1 MSSHGRGSLVR
12 HAMETPMRQLGR
24 PVVVAWVV
32 IFAIALALR
41 CGASVYWQNRQA
53 DHHTFAFGDSFSYW
67 VLGHQIYE
75 GNEYEFGGDNARIS
89 RAPGFP
95 ILIAGW
101 HWLFAGKPSVIS
113 VRIMNSILGAFTV
126 VAVGWLATLLFD
138 QRIGIYAGLLA
149 SIYPGAIAMSVLIL
163 SEGPFCLFMTLELV
177 AVYYCFWRDR
187 ASIVSRRWAAVFLGI
202 NAAIAVLIRPS
213 WLFYTPALFTT
224 VCLLSKHRFRNL
236 SLAILGALA
245 FALVMLP
252 WWARNHQ
259 VTGRFV
265 PTTLQVGASLYD
277 GLRPGGDGASDM
289 SFMQEFYRQ
298 QTREDALAQ
307 AKPVD
312 TYEYRLNTR
321 LREASLRW
329 SRENP
334 SEVLRLA
341 GIKFMRMWNV
351 FPNSDAVGS
360 GVSRLTVSLGYL
372 GMMLLTFL
380 AVISMIRKKSWP
392 IEGTKQASW
401 RTVALCSSPAV
412 YFTALHMV
420 FVSSIRYRQPAV
432 LILSVLAG
440 ASVAIGLSR
449 FAFNRGVPRAEGGPD
464 G

>member
-1 MSSHGRGSLVR
+1 MSSHGRDLLVR

-24 PVVVAWVV
+24 PVVVAWIV
-32 IFAIALALR
+32 IFAIALTLR

-53 DHHTFAFGDSFSYW
+53 DHNTFAFGDSFSYW

-75 GNEYEFGGDNARIS
+75 GNEYKFGGDDARIS

-101 HWLFAGKPSVIS
+101 HWLFGGKPSVIS
-113 VRIMNSILGAFTV
+113 VRIMNSILGALTV
-126 VAVGWLATLLFD
+126 VAVGWLATLLFS
-138 QRIGIYAGLLA
+138 QRIGLYTGVLT

-177 AVYYCFWRDR
+177 AVYYCFWRAN
-187 ASIVSRRWAAVFLGI
+187 ASSTSKRCAAILLGI
-202 NAAIAVLIRPS
+202 NAAMAVLIRPS
-213 WLFYTPALFTT
+213 WLFYTPALFTA
-224 VCLLSKHRFRNL
+224 VCLLSKHRLRNL
-236 SLAILGALA
+236 SLVILGALA

-252 WWARNHQ
+252 WWVRNYQ

-277 GLRPGGDGASDM
+277 GLRPGADGASNM

-298 QTREDALAQ
+298 QTLEDALAQ
-307 AKPVD
+307 SKPID

-341 GIKFMRMWNV
+341 GSKFIRMWNV

-360 GVSRLTVSLGYL
+360 GVTRLATSLGYL
-372 GMMLLTFL
+372 GIMLLTFL
-380 AVISMIRKKSWP
+380 AVISMIRKKSRP

-401 RTVALCSSPAV
+401 RIVALCSSPAV

-440 ASVAIGLSR
+440 AGVAICLPCVP
-449 FAFNRGVPRAEGGPD
+449 FNRGALRADGGSD